1 MVVRWLPLAANTL
14 TAPTLAVNG
23 LAATTITKC
32 GTVALV
38 ANDLITTAIA
48 TVVYDGTYFELQ
60 NPQAVACGS
69 ISYPGAGVPVST
81 GSAWG
86 MSLTKY
92 GSAAGVAT
100 SSDPGTTAEVP
111 MVADGTHGQKPSASG
126 ALGTGA
132 FAPAYT
138 LPATVVQTNQANT
151 YTTGL
156 QDFSAV
162 AQVKMPV
169 TANYASAAQGELGY
183 DSTNLNWHVWQNGA
197 DNFMAVF
204 PAGSPPTSGHVAG
217 FLKSTNSWS
226 LQDLGAMPSVGTWGA
241 LNYPTWSSGTP
252 FVKMTAAGTF
262 ALDTTTYQAAL
273 SLVKGTYTDG
283 NMCTYAA
290 SGTLLNC
297 NTAIPTALPPNG
309 SASGDLSGTY
319 PGPTVAKV
327 NGNTPGASCTNQVV
341 TAINSSAQGTC
352 TSLATSYLPTAQ
364 VTRTV
369 VVTDVTPVIGDDLLI
384 TVLDSATAIQLTRFS
399 CGVTGSTS
407 VITNLVSG
415 GNSLISDMTATA
427 GTVNQV
433 VVTSWVSGSC
443 SSQTTYCPVAAHTPV
458 TLHIGT
464 ISGTPTSLNC
474 AVDYTVN

>member
-1 MVVRWLPLAANTL
+1 
-14 TAPTLAVNG
+14 
-23 LAATTITKC
+23 
-32 GTVALV
+32 
-38 ANDLITTAIA
+38 
-48 TVVYDGTYFELQ
+48 
-60 NPQAVACGS
+60 
-69 ISYPGAGVPVST
+69 
-81 GSAWG
+81 
-86 MSLTKY
+86 
-92 GSAAGVAT
+92 
-100 SSDPGTTAEVP
+100 VP

-126 ALGTGA
+126 ALGTGE
-132 FAPAYT
+132 FAPA
-138 LPATVVQTNQANT
+138 A
-151 YTTGL
+151 
-156 QDFSAV
+156 
-162 AQVKMPV
+162 
-169 TANYASAAQGELGY
+169 
-183 DSTNLNWHVWQNGA
+183 
-197 DNFMAVF
+197 
-204 PAGSPPTSGHVAG
+204 
-217 FLKSTNSWS
+217 
-226 LQDLGAMPSVGTWGA
+226 GTWGV